1 MLIWSIPGV
10 EGSMV
15 HLDDPGL
22 GLKQNLAHLDEV
34 AAAQKHHLAHLEG
47 HLDDHLAHKEHLEGK
62 VEGKQGFRVPF
73 HLPALM
79 GQPPNKYEEEDMV
92 H

>member
-1 MLIWSIPGV
+1 MNGKNY
-10 EGSMV
+10 
-15 HLDDPGL
+15 HLNDLVDGFL
-22 GLKQNLAHLDEV
+22 RFDA
-34 AAAQKHHLAHLEG
+34 HHLHSIG

-73 HLPALM
+73 HMPALM
-79 GQPPNKYEEEDMV
+79 GQPPNKYEEEEMV